1 MPEHFIQHI
10 PDMRPVKPLAFL
22 ADDHLRDRLRVR
34 RQSQRRLQFVGGD
47 LAVAVGVDDVEQAAP
62 DRSLVLVVGQGS
74 VAVQLCLAEVT
85 HAAHERRHGMDGPT
99 VVVQDFVAFPVPGTD
114 PGRVAH
120 VFADPAV
127 EQIAGGVV
135 Q

>member
-10 PDMRPVKPLAFL
+10 PDMCPVKPFAFL
-22 ADDHLRDRLRVR
+22 ADDHLRDCLRLR
-34 RQSQRRLQFVGGD
+34 RQSERCLQFFCSD
-47 LAVAVGVDDVEQAAP
+47 LADAVGVDDVEQAAP
-62 DRSLVLVVGQGS
+62 DRSLIFVVGQGA
-74 VAVQLCLAEVT
+74 VAFQLCLAEVT
-85 HAAHERRHGMDGPT
+85 HAAHERRHGMDGPA
-99 VVVQDFVAFPVPGTD
+99 VVVQDLVAFPVPGTD
-114 PGRVAH
+114 PGRHAH